1 MKKQFIITLGR
12 EFGSGGHSIA
22 IELAK
27 YYGIKLYDHNL
38 LDMVAAE
45 KNVDVEN
52 LRRYD
57 EKPRRLLFSRSQ
69 NGFSS
74 SAEENVAFMQF
85 DYLKR
90 KADSGESFIVV
101 GRCAETVFGDREDV
115 ISIFVLGDRETKC
128 KRVMEIYGLSEHDAL
143 FKMDRHDKYRKQY
156 HNYFCK
162 DKWGDS
168 RTYDISINSSKLGF
182 DETVKA
188 LEDYIDRRI
197 EIQNKD

>member
-1 MKKQFIITLGR
+1 MKDQLIITLGR
-12 EFGSGGHSIA
+12 EFGSGGRSIA
-22 IELAK
+22 VELAK
-27 YYGIKLYDHNL
+27 HYGIKLYDHNL
-38 LDMVAAE
+38 LDAIAAE

-57 EKPRRLLFSRSQ
+57 EKPRRLFFSRSQ

-85 DYLKR
+85 EYLKK

-101 GRCAETVFGDREDV
+101 GRCAETVLGDRENL
-115 ISIFVLGDRETKC
+115 ISIFVLGDREAKC
-128 KRVMEIYGLSEHDAL
+128 KRVMEVYNLSEQDAQ
-143 FKMDRHDKYRKQY
+143 FKMERHDKYRKQY

-168 RTYDISINSSKLGF
+168 RTYDVSINSSRLGF
-182 DETVKA
+182 DGTVKA
-188 LEDYIDRRI
+188 LEDYIDRRV
-197 EIQNKD
+197 EMQSRQ